1 MKIPDIVKHLLDKQ
15 HFVVVSTVNEKNV
28 VHTSA
33 KGIVDV
39 HPSGKIFI
47 LDLYKAKTYSNIVKN
62 PSVALTVIDE
72 INFKGYSI
80 NGKAEIVEKHNIPK
94 GKMDN
99 WDEKLAKRIARR
111 VINHVKQGKPGK
123 EAIPEASFPLPEY
136 LIEVSVEGITDLAPQ
151 KLK

>member
-15 HFVVVSTVNEKNV
+15 HFVVVSTISGKSV

-33 KGIVDV
+33 KGVVDV
-39 HPSGKIFI
+39 DSSGKIFI
-47 LDLYKAKTYSNIVKN
+47 LDLYKAKTYSNILKN

-80 NGKAEIVEKHNIPK
+80 NGKAKIVEKHDISK
-94 GKMDN
+94 DSMEN
-99 WDEKLAKRIARR
+99 WHEKLAKRIAKR

-123 EAIPEASFPLPEY
+123 EVIPEASFPLPEY
-136 LIEVSVEGITDLAPQ
+136 LIEVSAEGITDLAPQ